1 MKIYCTN
8 PNCRYPENEVPDEFR
23 NLRNHQQRYCSSCG
37 MTLILKTRYLPLEQI
52 GWGGFGKT
60 FRAWDAHLQQQCIV
74 KQLQPRNTSRN
85 PFSQSELELIKKSFE
100 EEAKALRD
108 IKHEQIPQLY
118 DYFELPAPFDSQEE
132 FRKELFYLVQE
143 YVQGET
149 LDKELNNKGRFSET
163 EVVQD
168 LGQLLNVLKYIHGK
182 RQVIHRDIKLS
193 NIIRHENGTL
203 YLIDFGAAVKRKLE
217 PKIPVEQSMAMGTP
231 IFAPPEQ
238 LAGKSIFFSSDLYS
252 LAATCICLLT
262 GRNVNELWNQN
273 RWIWR
278 EYVNVNDKFADILDR
293 MLSYQPENR
302 YESAESVISALSRQI
317 SLNPNSKPSG
327 AGETFRTEN
336 QRESQE
342 LNYTTIRE
350 LTNFSFRLKR
360 LAKKVFL
367 PVGLVLLG
375 SAIAFLI
382 NWWIHP
388 SICDFQNQ
396 NGFSCGEAILI
407 PQNPRIPEA
416 VFANKVRGV
425 KAFQQGNFN
434 QAIVSFERYLA
445 SNEND
450 PEARIYL
457 NNAKAVMAKNP
468 LRIAA
473 TVPIIDDQLNGS
485 NDIAEQM
492 LRGFGHVQDNF
503 NENKGIDG
511 RLLFLEVVSTGWQ
524 KNKIKQIADAIVS
537 KENILGVIGYYTSD
551 SIQEAAQYYDGKMV
565 VISPTS
571 TAVRDSAFKLNN
583 YIFRVSPDNSAAAEK
598 LAKYMVCQ
606 NLIKIA
612 IFYEPNESFAA
623 SLKKEFEN
631 VVFKNRRQLVNEC
644 PVIQSTT
651 EVLNCL
657 QQAKESNAE
666 VIMLAFSDK
675 LARIAATLIINQSEN
690 ITILGADTPYFES
703 VSQANIPPDK
713 LRIAIRWHRSNN
725 ANSKFEQE
733 SVKLWGTGDVNWR
746 TAMSYDATMAMVE
759 ALRRTKGNYTRQQLY
774 EALNQRD
781 FSADGVTAKVQF
793 NDLGD
798 RKPLPGIGVLVK
810 VENNRFVVDK
820 TSYN

>member
-1 MKIYCTN
+1 
-8 PNCRYPENEVPDEFR
+8 
-23 NLRNHQQRYCSSCG
+23 
-37 MTLILKTRYLPLEQI
+37 MTLILKTRYLPEEQI

-60 FRAWDAHLQQQCIV
+60 FRAWDAHLQQQCVV

-85 PFSQSELELIKKSFE
+85 AFSALELESIKKSFE
-100 EEAKALRD
+100 EEARALRD
-108 IKHEQIPQLY
+108 IKYEQIPLLY
-118 DYFELPAPFDSQEE
+118 DYFELPAPSDSQEE

-149 LDKELNNKGRFSET
+149 LDKELNKKGRFSET

-168 LGQLLNVLKYIHGK
+168 LGQLLNVLKYIHE
-182 RQVIHRDIKLS
+182 RRRVIHRDIKLS

-217 PKIPVEQSMAMGTP
+217 SKIPVEQSIAMGTP

-238 LAGKSIFFSSDLYS
+238 LAGKGIFPSSDLYS

-278 EYVNVNDKFADILDR
+278 EYVNVNNNLADILDR
-293 MLSYQPENR
+293 MLSYQPEDR
-302 YESAESVISALSRQI
+302 YESAEQVITALSGQI

-327 AGETFRTEN
+327 A
-336 QRESQE
+336 REKSQE
-342 LNYTTIRE
+342 FNYTTISDR
-350 LTNFSFRLKR
+350 TSFSLRLNR
-360 LAKKVFL
+360 LAKKLFL
-367 PVGLVLLG
+367 PIGLVLLG

-382 NWWIHP
+382 NWWTHP
-388 SICDFQNQ
+388 PICDFQNE
-396 NGFSCGEAILI
+396 NGFSCGETILI
-407 PQNPRIPEA
+407 PQNPSISNVIFDDKE
-416 VFANKVRGV
+416 RGTT
-425 KAFQQGNFN
+425 AFGQKDFN
-434 QAIVSFERYLA
+434 QAIVYFQKYLDR
-445 SNEND
+445 NPND

-457 NNAKAVMAKNP
+457 NNAIAAAKNP
-468 LRIAA
+468 LKIAVA
-473 TVPIIDDQLNGS
+473 VPIIDDQLNGS

-492 LRGFGHVQDNF
+492 LRGFAHVQDNF
-503 NENKGIDG
+503 NHNQGIDG
-511 RLLFLEVVSTGWQ
+511 RLLFLEIASTGWQ
-524 KNKIKQIADAIVS
+524 KYKIKQIADAIAS

-551 SIQEAAQYYDGKMV
+551 SIQEAAPSYDGKMV

-598 LAKYMVCQ
+598 LVKYMVHQ
-606 NLIKIA
+606 NLMKTA
-612 IFYEPNESFAA
+612 IFYEPNETFAA

-631 VVFKNRRQLVNEC
+631 VVFKNKKQLVNEC

-651 EVLNCL
+651 EVLKCL
-657 QQAKESNAE
+657 QQAKETNAE

-675 LARIAATLIINQSEN
+675 VARIAATLIINQSEN
-690 ITILGADTPYFES
+690 ITILGADTPYLET
-703 VSQANIPPDK
+703 VSQTNIPVDK
-713 LRIAIRWHRSNN
+713 LRIAVRWHRSNS

-759 ALRRTKGNYTRQQLY
+759 ALKRIKGDYNRQNLY
-774 EALNQRD
+774 EALKEPS
-781 FSADGVTAKVQF
+781 FFAEGVAAKVQF
-793 NDLGD
+793 ENGD

-810 VENNRFVVDK
+810 VENNRFIVDK

>member
-1 MKIYCTN
+1 MNIYCTN
-8 PNCRYPENEVPDEFR
+8 PNCPHPENPVSDELR
-23 NLRNHQQRYCSSCG
+23 NLKSHQQRYCSSCG

-60 FRAWDAHLQQQCIV
+60 FKAWDAHLQQQCVV
-74 KQLQPRNTSRN
+74 KQLQPRNTYRN
-85 PFSQSELELIKKSFE
+85 AFSALELESIKKSFE
-100 EEAKALRD
+100 EEARALRD

-118 DYFELPAPFDSQEE
+118 DYFELPAHSGSQE
-132 FRKELFYLVQE
+132 ELFYLVQE

-149 LDKELNNKGRFSET
+149 LDKELNKKGRFSET
-163 EVVQD
+163 EVLQD
-168 LGQLLNVLKYIHGK
+168 LGQLLNVLKYIHEIRK
-182 RQVIHRDIKLS
+182 VIHRDIKLS
-193 NIIRHENGTL
+193 NIIRHQNGTL

-238 LAGKSIFFSSDLYS
+238 LAGKGVFASSDLYS

-278 EYVNVNDKFADILDR
+278 EYVNVNDNLADILDR
-293 MLSYQPENR
+293 MLSYQPEDR
-302 YESAESVISALSRQI
+302 YESAEQVISALSGQI

-327 AGETFRTEN
+327 ARENSRNEN

-342 LNYTTIRE
+342 FNYTTIRDS
-350 LTNFSFRLKR
+350 TSFSLRLKR
-360 LAKKVFL
+360 VAKKLFL

-382 NWWIHP
+382 NWWLHP
-388 SICDFQNQ
+388 PICDFQNQ

-407 PQNPRIPEA
+407 PQNPRIAGAIFED
-416 VFANKVRGV
+416 KERGTS
-425 KAFQQGNFN
+425 AFGKGNFN
-434 QAIVSFERYLA
+434 QAIKYFQRYLT
-445 SNEND
+445 SNAND

-457 NNAKAVMAKNP
+457 NNALAARAKNP
-468 LRIAA
+468 LKIAA

-492 LRGFGHVQDNF
+492 LRGFAHVQDNF
-503 NENKGIDG
+503 NQNKGIDG
-511 RLLFLEVVSTGWQ
+511 RLLFMEIASTGWE
-524 KNKIKQIADAIVS
+524 KSKIRKIADAIATQ
-537 KENILGVIGYYTSD
+537 ENILGVIGYYTSD
-551 SIQEAAQYYDGKMV
+551 SIQEAAPSYDGKMV
-565 VISPTS
+565 AISPTS

-598 LAKYMVCQ
+598 LAKYIVYQ
-606 NLIKIA
+606 NLKKVA

-623 SLKKEFEN
+623 SLKKEFES
-631 VVFKNRRQLVNEC
+631 VVFLNRRQLVDEC
-644 PVIQSTT
+644 PVIQTTT
-651 EVLNCL
+651 EVLKCL
-657 QQAKESNAE
+657 QQAKQSDAE

-675 LARIAATLIINQSEN
+675 VARIAATLIINQSEN
-690 ITILGADTPYFES
+690 ITILGADTPYLEA
-703 VSQANIPPDK
+703 VSQINIPVDK
-713 LRIAIRWHRSNN
+713 LRIAVRWHRSNS
-725 ANSKFEQE
+725 ANSKFEKE

-759 ALRRTKGNYTRQQLY
+759 ALRRTQGNYTRQQLY
-774 EALNQRD
+774 EVLNQRD
-781 FSADGVTAKVQF
+781 FSADGVSAKVEF
-793 NDLGD
+793 NNLGD

-810 VENNRFVVDK
+810 VENNRFVIDK
-820 TSYN
+820 ESQQ

>member
-1 MKIYCTN
+1 MNIYCTN
-8 PNCRYPENEVPDEFR
+8 PNCRYPENQVPDEFR

-37 MTLILKTRYLPLEQI
+37 MTLILKTRYLPLDQI

-60 FRAWDAHLQQQCIV
+60 FRAWDAHLEQQCVV
-74 KQLQPRNTSRN
+74 KQLQPRNTYRN
-85 PFSQSELELIKKSFE
+85 AFSALELESIKKSFE
-100 EEAKALRD
+100 EEARALRD

-118 DYFELPAPFDSQEE
+118 DYFELPAPSDSQEE
-132 FRKELFYLVQE
+132 LSKELFYLVQE

-149 LDKELNNKGRFSET
+149 LDKELNKKGRFSET

-168 LGQLLNVLKYIHGK
+168 LGQLLNVLKYIHERRK
-182 RQVIHRDIKLS
+182 VIHRDIKLS
-193 NIIRHENGTL
+193 NIIRHGNGTL

-238 LAGKSIFFSSDLYS
+238 LAGKGIFPSSDLYS

-262 GRNVNELWNQN
+262 GKNVNELWNQN

-278 EYVNVNDKFADILDR
+278 EYVNVNNNLADILDR
-293 MLSYQPENR
+293 MLSYQPEDR
-302 YESAESVISALSRQI
+302 YESAESVISALSGQI
-317 SLNPNSKPSG
+317 WLNPNSKPSG
-327 AGETFRTEN
+327 AGEK
-336 QRESQE
+336 SQE
-342 LNYTTIRE
+342 FNYTTIRDR
-350 LTNFSFRLKR
+350 TSFSLRVKR
-360 LAKKVFL
+360 LAKKLFL
-367 PVGLVLLG
+367 PIGLVLLG

-382 NWWIHP
+382 NWWTHP
-388 SICDFQNQ
+388 PICDFQNE
-396 NGFSCGEAILI
+396 NGFSCGETILI
-407 PQNPRIPEA
+407 PQNPRISEA
-416 VFANKVRGV
+416 IFTDKIRGST
-425 KAFQQGNFN
+425 AFGQGDFN
-434 QAIVSFERYLA
+434 QAILYLQKYLA
-445 SNEND
+445 SNQND
-450 PEARIYL
+450 PEAPIYL
-457 NNAKAVMAKNP
+457 NNAKAARAKNP
-468 LRIAA
+468 LKIAA
-473 TVPIIDDQLNGS
+473 AVPIIDAQLNDS
-485 NDIAEQM
+485 TDIAEQM
-492 LRGFGHVQDNF
+492 LRGFAHVQDNF
-503 NENKGIDG
+503 NQNKGIDG
-511 RLLFLEVVSTGWQ
+511 RLLFLEIVTTGWE
-524 KNKIKQIADAIVS
+524 KKKIKLIANAIAS

-551 SIQEAAQYYDGKMV
+551 SIQEAAPSYDGKMV

-571 TAVRDSAFKLNN
+571 TAVRDSTFKLNN
-583 YIFRVSPDNSAAAEK
+583 YIFRVSPDNSAAADK
-598 LAKYMVCQ
+598 LVKYIVYQ
-606 NLIKIA
+606 NLNKVA
-612 IFYEPNESFAA
+612 IFYEPNETFAA

-657 QQAKESNAE
+657 QQAKETNAE

-675 LARIAATLIINQSEN
+675 VARIAATLIINQSEN

-703 VSQANIPPDK
+703 VSKTNIPPDK
-713 LRIAIRWHRSNN
+713 LRIAVRWHRSNS

-759 ALRRTKGNYTRQQLY
+759 GLKRTQGNYTRQKLY
-774 EALNQRD
+774 QVLNQRD
-781 FSADGVTAKVQF
+781 FSADGVTAKVEF

-810 VENNRFVVDK
+810 VQNNRFVVDK

>member
-1 MKIYCTN
+1 
-8 PNCRYPENEVPDEFR
+8 
-23 NLRNHQQRYCSSCG
+23 
-37 MTLILKTRYLPLEQI
+37 MTVILKTRYLPLEQI

-60 FRAWDAHLQQQCIV
+60 FRSWDAHLQQQCVV
-74 KQLQPRNTSRN
+74 KQLQPRNTFRKT
-85 PFSQSELELIKKSFE
+85 FSHSELESIKKSFE
-100 EEAKALRD
+100 EEARALRD

-118 DYFELPAPFDSQEE
+118 DYFELPAPNESQEE

-149 LDKELNNKGRFSET
+149 LDKELNKKGRFSEA
-163 EVVQD
+163 EVLQD
-168 LGQLLNVLKYIHGK
+168 LGQLLNVLKYIHEK
-182 RQVIHRDIKLS
+182 KQVIHRDIKLS
-193 NIIRHENGTL
+193 NIIRNENGTL

-217 PKIPVEQSMAMGTP
+217 PKIPVEQSIAMGTP

-238 LAGKSIFFSSDLYS
+238 LAGKGIFPSSDLYS

-278 EYVNVNDKFADILDR
+278 EYVSVNDNLADILDR
-293 MLSYQPENR
+293 MLSYQPEER
-302 YESAESVISALSRQI
+302 YESAEQIISALSGEI

-327 AGETFRTEN
+327 AGEEPDYPTISDRTSFH
-336 QRESQE
+336 SQI
-342 LNYTTIRE
+342 N
-350 LTNFSFRLKR
+350 RLI
-360 LAKKVFL
+360 KKLFL
-367 PVGLVLLG
+367 PIGLVLLG

-382 NWWIHP
+382 PWLMHP
-388 SICDFQNQ
+388 PICDFQNK

-407 PQNPRIPEA
+407 PKNPMISDA
-416 VFANKVRGV
+416 IFADKERGST
-425 KAFQQGNFN
+425 AFGQKDFN
-434 QAIVSFERYLA
+434 QAILYLQKYLA
-445 SNEND
+445 SNQND

-457 NNAKAVMAKNP
+457 NNAKAALTNNP
-468 LRIAA
+468 LKIAV

-492 LRGFGHVQDNF
+492 LRGFAHVQDNI
-503 NENKGIDG
+503 NQNKGING
-511 RLLFLEVVSTGWQ
+511 RLLFLEIASTGWE
-524 KNKIKQIADAIVS
+524 KKKIRQIADAIATQ
-537 KENILGVIGYYTSD
+537 ENILGVIGYYTSD
-551 SIQEAAQYYDGKMV
+551 SIQEAAPAYDSKMV

-571 TAVRDSAFKLNN
+571 TAVRDSTFKLNN
-583 YIFRVSPDNSAAAEK
+583 YIFRVSPDNSAAADK
-598 LAKYMVCQ
+598 LIKYIVYH
-606 NLIKIA
+606 NLNKIA
-612 IFYEPNESFAA
+612 IFYEPNETFAA
-623 SLKKEFEN
+623 SLKKEFES
-631 VVFKNRRQLVNEC
+631 VVWDKKKQLVNEC
-644 PVIQSTT
+644 RVIQSTT

-657 QQAKESNAE
+657 RQAKERNAE

-675 LARIAATLIINQSEN
+675 VARIAATLIINQSED
-690 ITILGADTPYFES
+690 ITILGADTPYLET
-703 VSQANIPPDK
+703 VSQTNISPDK
-713 LRIAIRWHRSNN
+713 LRIAIRWHRSNS

-759 ALRRTKGNYTRQQLY
+759 ALKRTQGNYTRQRLY
-774 EALNQRD
+774 EALKNHA
-781 FSADGVTAKVQF
+781 FSADGVTAKVEF

>member
-1 MKIYCTN
+1 
-8 PNCRYPENEVPDEFR
+8 
-23 NLRNHQQRYCSSCG
+23 
-37 MTLILKTRYLPLEQI
+37 
-52 GWGGFGKT
+52 
-60 FRAWDAHLQQQCIV
+60 
-74 KQLQPRNTSRN
+74 LQPRNTYRN
-85 PFSQSELELIKKSFE
+85 PFSHSELESIKKSFE
-100 EEAKALRD
+100 EEARALRD

-118 DYFELPAPFDSQEE
+118 DYFELSVPSDSQEE

-149 LDKELNNKGRFSET
+149 LDKELNQKGRFSET

-168 LGQLLNVLKYIHGK
+168 LGQLLNVLKYIHEK

-238 LAGKSIFFSSDLYS
+238 LAGKGIFFSSDLYS

-278 EYVNVNDKFADILDR
+278 EYVSVNDNLAEILDR
-293 MLSYQPENR
+293 MLSYQPEER
-302 YESAESVISALSRQI
+302 YESAEQVISALSGQI

-327 AGETFRTEN
+327 TREKSQSEN

-342 LNYTTIRE
+342 FNYTTVRDS
-350 LTNFSFRLKR
+350 TSFSLRLNR
-360 LAKKVFL
+360 LIKKVFL
-367 PVGLVLLG
+367 PIGLVLLG
-375 SAIAFLI
+375 SAIALLI
-382 NWWIHP
+382 PSWIHP
-388 SICDFQNQ
+388 PICDFQNQ
-396 NGFSCGEAILI
+396 SGFSCGEAILI
-407 PQNPRIPEA
+407 PQNPRIA
-416 VFANKVRGV
+416 DAIFANKIIGTT
-425 KAFQQGNFN
+425 AFGQGNFN
-434 QAIVSFERYLA
+434 QAIVSFQRYLA
-445 SNEND
+445 SNQND

-457 NNAKAVMAKNP
+457 NNAKAAMAKNS
-468 LRIAA
+468 LKIAA
-473 TVPIIDDQLNGS
+473 AVPIIDDQLNGS

-492 LRGFGHVQDNF
+492 LRGFAHVQDNF
-503 NENKGIDG
+503 NQNQGIDG
-511 RLLFLEVVSTGWQ
+511 RLLFLEIVSTGWQ
-524 KNKIKQIADAIVS
+524 KNKIKQIADAIAS
-537 KENILGVIGYYTSD
+537 QENILGVIGYYTSD
-551 SIQEAAQYYDGKMV
+551 SIQEAAPSYDGKMV

-583 YIFRVSPDNSAAAEK
+583 YIFRVSPDNSAAADK
-598 LAKYMVCQ
+598 LVKFMVRQ
-606 NLIKIA
+606 NLIKTA

-631 VVFKNRRQLVNEC
+631 VVFKYRRQLVNEC
-644 PVIQSTT
+644 PVIQSST

-657 QQAKESNAE
+657 QQAKETNAE

-675 LARIAATLIINQSEN
+675 VSRIAATLIINQSEN

-703 VSQANIPPDK
+703 VSQANIPVDK
-713 LRIAIRWHRSNN
+713 LRIAVRWHRSNS

-759 ALRRTKGNYTRQQLY
+759 ALKRIQGNYTRQKLY
-774 EALNQRD
+774 DVLNERD
-781 FSADGVTAKVQF
+781 FSADGVTAKVEF